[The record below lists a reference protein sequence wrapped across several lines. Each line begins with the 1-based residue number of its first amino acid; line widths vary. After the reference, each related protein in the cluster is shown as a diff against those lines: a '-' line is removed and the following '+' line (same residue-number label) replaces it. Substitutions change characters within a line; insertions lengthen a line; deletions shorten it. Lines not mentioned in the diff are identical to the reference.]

1 MQASINEL
9 IRSAARQ
16 YGQKTAYADTERTLS
31 FEDVDRLSAVIAS
44 AITEQGLFRKPV
56 FVLTGQ
62 NVYTPAVFLGVAR
75 VGCFYVPVN
84 AAQNTFR
91 IRQILEMVQPE
102 LVISVGPRTDLKAGL
117 GYAGPALF
125 TDELLASGTAYA
137 YPAAAEKGSKSSS
150 RQERLQC
157 KELFA

>member
-62 NVYTPAVFLGVAR
+62 NVSVRSWKWCSRNSSFLSVPA
-75 VGCFYVPVN
+75 
-84 AAQNTFR
+84 
-91 IRQILEMVQPE
+91 QI
-102 LVISVGPRTDLKAGL
+102 
-117 GYAGPALF
+117 
-125 TDELLASGTAYA
+125 
-137 YPAAAEKGSKSSS
+137 
-150 RQERLQC
+150 
-157 KELFA
+157 